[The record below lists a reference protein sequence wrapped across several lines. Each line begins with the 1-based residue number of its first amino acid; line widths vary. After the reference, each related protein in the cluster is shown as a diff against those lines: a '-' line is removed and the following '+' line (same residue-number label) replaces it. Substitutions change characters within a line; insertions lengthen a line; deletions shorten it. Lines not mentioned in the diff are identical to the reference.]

1 VEVKEMARDSKRI
14 YRVLYEKGPLS
25 MPEMR
30 DLLRAE
36 GFEMAWIGAN
46 NSHRKYRIAI
56 VVTSTTNYYGLTLAG
71 KRQLSAWGK

>member
-30 DLLRAE
+30 DLLRGE
-36 GFEMAWIGAN
+36 RFEMGWIGAQ
-46 NSHRKYRIAI
+46 NSHAKYRIAI
-56 VVTSTTNYYGLTLAG
+56 AVTPTGNYYGLTLVG

>member
-1 VEVKEMARDSKRI
+1 MSGGQRMARDSKRI

-36 GFEMAWIGAN
+36 ERDLRWHG
-46 NSHRKYRIAI
+46 
-56 VVTSTTNYYGLTLAG
+56 
-71 KRQLSAWGK
+71 